1 MVQKLACREWWI
13 ELDYLIMSLPCTV
26 KAQGKVAACM
36 LDSIYIYIYIYI
48 GNGEMGE
55 NKTQDP
61 INSHPWMHDI
71 NVIVIGVLNAL
82 TNCII
87 IIIVIK
93 Q

>member
-1 MVQKLACREWWI
+1 MHGSEVSLQRMVDRAWLPNY
-13 ELDYLIMSLPCTV
+13 DSSLYG
-26 KAQGKVAACM
+26 QGTGEGCCM
-36 LDSIYIYIYIYI
+36 HAGLYIYI

-82 TNCII
+82 TNCKII
-87 IIIVIK
+87 IIIIIK
-93 Q
+93 QQ

>member
-1 MVQKLACREWWI
+1 MAQKLACREWWI

-36 LDSIYIYIYIYI
+36 LDSIYI

-82 TNCII
+82 TNCKII
-87 IIIVIK
+87 IIIIIK
-93 Q
+93 QQ